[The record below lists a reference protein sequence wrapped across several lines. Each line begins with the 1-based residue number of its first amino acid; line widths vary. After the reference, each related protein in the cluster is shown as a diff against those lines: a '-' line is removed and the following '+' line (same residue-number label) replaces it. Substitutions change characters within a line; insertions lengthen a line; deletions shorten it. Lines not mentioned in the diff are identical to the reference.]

1 MPLFAGTRL
10 GVYEILASLGAG
22 GMGEVYRAKD
32 TKLEREVAI
41 KILPDAVAG
50 DPDRL
55 ARFEREARVLAA
67 LNHPNIAQI
76 YGVEEGALVMEL
88 VEGETLGSPIK
99 TGPLPVETALDYAR
113 QIAEALEAAHEKGIV
128 HRDLKPANIMITPAG
143 VVKVLDF
150 GLARAADS
158 ATASGDPANSP
169 TLTISPTRV
178 GMILGTAAYMSP
190 EQARGKVVDRR
201 ADIWAF
207 GVVFYEMLTGK
218 QTFTGETIT
227 DVLASV
233 VKEQPS
239 LDHLPGRVRRIVER
253 CLEKNPRQR
262 WQAIGDVRLEIE
274 ALLADPGGM
283 SDASQTAPGPLWKRA
298 IPVLAAAIL
307 AAAIGGIIAWNFK
320 PSAPP
325 SVSRFSVAL
334 GEGQT
339 FTNSGRP
346 VIAIS
351 PDGTQMVY
359 VANRRLYLR
368 PMGQMEAKA
377 IPGSED
383 ARGVTSPVFSPDGQ
397 SIAFFDNAELVL
409 KRIAVTGGAAVTIC
423 QARNPWG
430 MSWDSAGIIY
440 GEGTGGIL
448 RVSPNG
454 GNPEVLASVKY
465 GELAAHPQ
473 LLPGAQAVMF
483 TLTTAERDW
492 DQAQIVVQTLKSG
505 ARKTLIQA
513 GSYARYLPTGHLAYF
528 FGGTLLAVPFDPRRL
543 EVAGGAV
550 PILEGVTRDA
560 FIGVAQFDFSSTGS
574 LIYVPGPA
582 LLKSLQN
589 VVVIVDQKGGAEPL
603 RFPPAAYSFPRVSP
617 DGKRMVYE
625 LDNGKEAVVW
635 ISDLSGFN
643 ASRRLTFQGANRYPV
658 WSADGERVAYQS
670 DREGDLA
677 IFWQRADGTGTVER
691 LTKPENGVA
700 HIPDSFSP
708 DKQQLSFTAVQG
720 HTSVAWILSLRERK
734 ATLFAESPSAL
745 VQSSTF
751 SPDGRWVAY
760 SVDLP
765 TSGID
770 NTVYVQAFPVAP
782 GKYQIGQGNG
792 PLWSRDG
799 KQLSFST
806 GPRTFAAVNVT
817 AEGGFAFTSP
827 TPVQRGGLLGNPAGP
842 RRFDVLAD
850 GRFIGVAPASLIQT
864 ATPAL
869 PQIHVVLNWFEDLRQ
884 RVAAR

>member
-10 GVYEILASLGAG
+10 GAYEILASLGAG

-41 KILPDAVAG
+41 KILPDAVAN
-50 DPDRL
+50 DPERL

-76 YGVEEGALVMEL
+76 YGVEERALVMEL
-88 VEGETLGSPIK
+88 VEGETLR
-99 TGPLPVETALDYAR
+99 GPLPVEVALQLAR
-113 QIAEALEAAHEKGIV
+113 QISEALEAAHEKGIV
-128 HRDLKPANIMITPAG
+128 HRDLKPANVMVTSAG

-158 ATASGDPANSP
+158 STASGDPANSP

-207 GVVFYEMLTGK
+207 GVVLYEMLAGK

-233 VKEQPS
+233 VKEQPA
-239 LDHLPGRVRRIVER
+239 LDHLPARVRRIVER
-253 CLEKNPRQR
+253 CLQKDPRQR

-274 ALLADPGGM
+274 ALLANPSGI
-283 SDASQTAPGPLWKRA
+283 SDASRTAPGPLWKRA

-307 AAAIGGIIAWNFK
+307 AAVIGGVIAWNFK

-325 SVSRFSVAL
+325 SVTRFTVPLA
-334 GEGQT
+334 EGQD
-339 FTNSGRP
+339 FTNTGRP
-346 VIAIS
+346 VVAIS
-351 PDGTQMVY
+351 PDGTQMAY

-368 PMGQMEAKA
+368 PMGQPEAKI

-383 ARGVTSPVFSPDGQ
+383 PRGVTSPVFSPDGR
-397 SIAFFDNAELVL
+397 SIAFFDNGDSAL

-423 QARNPWG
+423 PARNPWG
-430 MSWDSAGIIY
+430 MSWDNTGIIY
-440 GEGTGGIL
+440 GEGAEGIL

-454 GNPEVLASVKY
+454 GNPEVLAAVKN
-465 GELAAHPQ
+465 GEVAAHPQ
-473 LLPGAQAVMF
+473 MLPGAQAVTF

-505 ARKTLIQA
+505 TRKTLIQG

-528 FGGTLLAVPFDPRRL
+528 FGGTLLAVPFDPRRH
-543 EVAGGAV
+543 EVTGGAV
-550 PILEGVTRDA
+550 PILEGVTRDG
-560 FIGVAQFDFSSTGS
+560 FMGVAQFDFSTAGS

-589 VVVIVDQKGGAEPL
+589 SLAIVDQKGATERL
-603 RFPPAAYSFPRVSP
+603 KYPPAAYFFPRVSP
-617 DGKRMVYE
+617 EGKRLAYE
-625 LDNGKEAVVW
+625 VDEGKQAAVW
-635 ISDLSGFN
+635 ISELSGVN
-643 ASRRLTFQGANRYPV
+643 APRRLTFQGVNRYPV
-658 WSADGERVAYQS
+658 WSADGERVAFQS
-670 DREGDLA
+670 DREGDLG
-677 IFWQRADGTGTVER
+677 IFWQRADGTGPAER
-691 LTKPENGVA
+691 LTKPESGVA

-708 DKQQLSFTAVQG
+708 DKQQLSFTAVRG
-720 HTSVAWILSLRERK
+720 STSAVWTLSLRERK
-734 ATLFAESPSAL
+734 ATLFAESSSAFAEA
-745 VQSSTF
+745 SMF
-751 SPDGRWVAY
+751 SPDGRWIAY
-760 SVDLP
+760 SVDL
-765 TSGID
+765 SGVG
-770 NTVYVQAFPVAP
+770 NTVYVQGFPVAA
-782 GKYQIGQGNG
+782 GKFEIGRGND

-799 KQLSFST
+799 KQVSFMT
-806 GPRTFAAVNVT
+806 GPSTSMAVNVT
-817 AEGGFAFTSP
+817 TAGGFASTSP
-827 TPVQRGGLLGNPAGP
+827 TPVPRGALIGAPSGP

-850 GRFIGVAPASLIQT
+850 GRFIGVVPAAASQT
-864 ATPAL
+864 GPPATQ
-869 PQIHVVLNWFEDLRQ
+869 QIHVVLNWFEDLRQ

>member
-1 MPLFAGTRL
+1 
-10 GVYEILASLGAG
+10 
-22 GMGEVYRAKD
+22 MGEVYRARD
-32 TKLEREVAI
+32 SKLEREVAI
-41 KILPDAVAG
+41 KILPDAVAN
-50 DPDRL
+50 DPERL

-76 YGVEEGALVMEL
+76 YGVEERALVMEL
-88 VEGETLGSPIK
+88 VEGETLR
-99 TGPLPVETALDYAR
+99 GPLPVEVALQLAR
-113 QIAEALEAAHEKGIV
+113 QISEALEAAHEKGIV
-128 HRDLKPANIMITPAG
+128 HRDLKPANVMVTPAG

-158 ATASGDPANSP
+158 STASGDPANSP

-190 EQARGKVVDRR
+190 EQARGKTVDRR

-207 GVVFYEMLTGK
+207 GVVLYEMFTGK

-233 VKEQPS
+233 VKEQPA
-239 LDHLPGRVRRIVER
+239 LDHLPARVRRIVER
-253 CLEKNPRQR
+253 CLQKDPRQR

-274 ALLADPGGM
+274 ALLADPDG
-283 SDASQTAPGPLWKRA
+283 DANPRTDARPLWKRA
-298 IPVLAAAIL
+298 IPVLVAAIL
-307 AAAIGGIIAWNFK
+307 AAVIGGVIAWNFK

-325 SVSRFSVAL
+325 FVSRFTVVL
-334 GEGQT
+334 GEGQL
-339 FTNSGRP
+339 FTNSGRS
-346 VIAIS
+346 VVAIS

-368 PMGQMEAKA
+368 PMGQLEAKA
-377 IPGSED
+377 IPGGEE
-383 ARGVTSPVFSPDGQ
+383 ARGVTSPVFSPDGR

-409 KRIAVTGGAAVTIC
+409 KRIAVTGGSAVTIC

-430 MSWDSAGIIY
+430 MSWDSTGIIY

-454 GNPEVLASVKY
+454 GNPEVLAAVKN
-465 GELAAHPQ
+465 GEVAAHPQ
-473 LLPGAQAVMF
+473 MLPGAQAVMF

-492 DQAQIVVQTLKSG
+492 DLAQIVVQTLKSG
-505 ARKTLIQA
+505 ARKTLIQG
-513 GSYARYLPTGHLAYF
+513 GSEARYLPTGHLAYF

-543 EVAGGAV
+543 EVTGGAV
-550 PILEGVTRDA
+550 PILEGVTRNA

-574 LIYVPGPA
+574 LIYVPGQA

-589 VVVIVDQKGGAEPL
+589 SLVIVDQKGGIESL
-603 RFPPAAYSFPRVSP
+603 KFPPAGYNFPRVSP
-617 DGKRMVYE
+617 DGKRLVYE
-625 LDNGKEAVVW
+625 MDNGKEAAVW

-643 ASRRLTFQGANRYPV
+643 ASRRLTFQGVNRYPV
-658 WSADGERVAYQS
+658 WSADGERVAFQS
-670 DREGDLA
+670 DREGDA
-677 IFWQRADGTGTVER
+677 GIFWQRADGTGTAER
-691 LTKPENGVA
+691 LTKPENGVV

-708 DKQQLSFTAVQG
+708 DKQQLSFTAVRG
-720 HTSVAWILSLRERK
+720 STSAVWTLSLRDQK
-734 ATLFAESPSAL
+734 ATLFADFPSAL
-745 VQSSTF
+745 AEGSMF

-765 TSGID
+765 SSGAD

-782 GKYQIGQGNG
+782 GKYQISQGNS

-799 KQLSFST
+799 KQLSFFT
-806 GPRTFAAVNVT
+806 GPGTSSAVNVT
-817 AEGGFAFTSP
+817 TEGGFAFTSP
-827 TPVQRGGLLGNPAGP
+827 VPIPRGALLGSPAGP
-842 RRFDVLAD
+842 RRFDFLAD
-850 GRFIGVAPASLIQT
+850 GRLIGVVGAGLIQT
-864 ATPAL
+864 AAPAIQ
-869 PQIHVVLNWFEDLRQ
+869 QINVVLNWFEDLKQ